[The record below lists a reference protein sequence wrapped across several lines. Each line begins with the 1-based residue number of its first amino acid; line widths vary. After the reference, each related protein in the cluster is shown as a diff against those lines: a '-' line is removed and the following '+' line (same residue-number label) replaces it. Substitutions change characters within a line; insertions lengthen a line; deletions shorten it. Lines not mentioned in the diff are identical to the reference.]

1 MRSLKECRLRPRLQ
15 RSLAK
20 KSSRI
25 SEIMQAAA
33 QPLSQLL
40 GPLELD
46 AITVADDAGFLPAI
60 QQQKNLPDFIKT
72 GLPQCILVWPILES
86 ILVVA
91 ADVRRTQT
99 PIRSSK
105 SVCAESSHK
114 SGIGTAALHDAVAQ
128 FEHASPSARLW
139 SAAALCRFGVGPLA
153 GGIARNCSNL
163 TGTPPRYLGGYD
175 FESITDS

>member
-1 MRSLKECRLRPRLQ
+1 MSLRPRFATE
-15 RSLAK
+15 SGK

-72 GLPQCILVWPILES
+72 GLPQL
-86 ILVVA
+86 
-91 ADVRRTQT
+91 
-99 PIRSSK
+99 
-105 SVCAESSHK
+105 
-114 SGIGTAALHDAVAQ
+114 
-128 FEHASPSARLW
+128 
-139 SAAALCRFGVGPLA
+139 
-153 GGIARNCSNL
+153 
-163 TGTPPRYLGGYD
+163 Y
-175 FESITDS
+175 